1 MAGRGKTI
9 GMIMIMAGIAIGLV
23 AALFFGAGLAQGR
36 QLSAMVLGFG
46 LAFVLVVLPLVGVGA
61 FLFVKG
67 RREAAEFARLER
79 ERKVLDTVQ
88 AHGQVR
94 VAEVAV
100 ELGATRDQIRDYI
113 YDLVGKGLFTG
124 YINWD
129 EGILYSK
136 QASELKTNRCPHWW
150 IAGAGRQGR
159 GEVPLLWDG
168 DIFITEVTR
177 FWPKRPKSIR
187 GNANA
192 QPQLRT
198 APGGA
203 EYPSFT

>member
-1 MAGRGKTI
+1 MTGRGKTI
-9 GMIMIMAGIAIGLV
+9 GMIMIVAGIAIGLV
-23 AALFFGAGLAQGR
+23 AALFFGVGLAQGR
-36 QLSAMVLGFG
+36 QLAAMVLGFG

-79 ERKVLDTVQ
+79 ERKVLDMVQ

-94 VAEVAV
+94 VAEVAM
-100 ELGATRDQIRDYI
+100 ELGATRDQVRDYI

-136 QASELKTNRCPHWW
+136 QASELKTNRCPHCGGELEL
-150 IAGAGRQGR
+150 AGKGVVRCPYCGT
-159 GEVPLLWDG
+159 E
-168 DIFITEVTR
+168 IF
-177 FWPKRPKSIR
+177 
-187 GNANA
+187 
-192 QPQLRT
+192 L
-198 APGGA
+198 
-203 EYPSFT
+203 